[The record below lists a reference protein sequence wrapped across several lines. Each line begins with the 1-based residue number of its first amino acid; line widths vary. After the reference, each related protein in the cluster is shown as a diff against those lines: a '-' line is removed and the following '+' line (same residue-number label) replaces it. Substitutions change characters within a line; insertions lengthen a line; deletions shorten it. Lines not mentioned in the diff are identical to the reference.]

1 MFNLRSILSGFF
13 VLLIM
18 AVPMAS
24 ARAQQQM
31 LPAMAD
37 ELTQYPGSTVELSTQ
52 VPGGN
57 LLTKLN
63 CGKATPEEVGIYYK
77 AKLTE
82 KGWAITP
89 LQGSPGFVGIKGEK
103 QVMVDFESENGSTV
117 VSMVMIG
124 GGTDMITSGGQAPGV
139 PSMPG
144 TMPQMPMSP
153 QAAPA
158 APAMPSMP
166 MAPAAPAMPGPAT
179 APGTGQAQYP
189 EALTD
194 IVAQY
199 PNSMMMASHETE
211 EETAAV
217 MTVGDPAEK
226 VLDYYQSALSKN
238 GWNKTN
244 EFNVQGN
251 IVAEYEKG
259 EQLLLVTVQN
269 ASGMMMVTV
278 ALAKK
283 S

>member
-1 MFNLRSILSGFF
+1 MLNLRSVLSGFF
-13 VLLIM
+13 IFLII
-18 AVPMAS
+18 AVPIAS
-24 ARAQQQM
+24 AQAQQQM

-37 ELTQYPGSTVELSTQ
+37 ELTQYPGSTVEVSTQ

-57 LLTKLN
+57 LLTNLN
-63 CGKATPEEVGIYYK
+63 CGKATPEEVAAYYK

-82 KGWAITP
+82 KGYMITAVS
-89 LQGSPGFVGIKGEK
+89 GSSGFVGIKGET
-103 QVMVDFESENGSTV
+103 QVMVNFESENGNTV
-117 VSMVMIG
+117 VSLAMIG
-124 GGTDMITSGGQAPGV
+124 GGADTTTSGM
-139 PSMPG
+139 PSTPG

-153 QAAPA
+153 QAAPT
-158 APAMPSMP
+158 APAMPTMP
-166 MAPAAPAMPGPAT
+166 MAPAAPAMPGAAT

-189 EALTD
+189 EALKD

-199 PNSMMMASHETE
+199 PNSMMMAGHETE

-226 VLDYYQSALSKN
+226 VMEYYQSALSKA
-238 GWNKTN
+238 GWTKTN
-244 EFNVQGN
+244 DFNVQGN

-259 EQLLLVTVQN
+259 DQLMVVTVQN